1 MRFLAFSLLLAL
13 PFTDFAQYDL
23 SIESSPAVQEGLTTY
38 RFYVNMEDPT
48 DRMSAVFG
56 NDEAGLFI
64 YTPEGAYNSP
74 FNSSWNAS
82 GINPAFLTTFPELA
96 DDTYATIGLTGPA
109 STSGVADAADPAIV
123 EDSAQP
129 ITPYFLT
136 PGATALESTTLT
148 GSSWYILNTWGN
160 GLPNDDMQVLIL
172 QVTTAGGVS
181 GTLNYQIF
189 PFGLAENATLVFSPF
204 NVEPPLPVSGCTD
217 SMSCTYNPE
226 ATLDDGSC
234 EYLDAIGVCG
244 GDCTEAS
251 SDSPTVCAGDEVYG
265 CINLDACNYDPNA
278 NISDGSCVGTPDG
291 FCDCEGMV
299 PDTDN
304 DGICDEDEIAGC
316 TNQEASNYVPDATED
331 DGSCVI
337 LGCTLEFACNYD
349 EEATSDDGSC
359 IFLCPGCTDDIACN
373 YDEDALQ
380 DDGSCVYPEDEG
392 FCDCE
397 GNQFDALGICGGD
410 CTQDSDLDGICD
422 IIDDCVGAYDDCG
435 VCNGPGAVFACG
447 CDVAP
452 EGFCDCEGNVE
463 DECGECGGDG
473 YLGCTAPN
481 ACNYDSEACG
491 DDGSCLGLDECGVCG
506 GNGIPSGQCDCA
518 GNVLDECGICGG
530 DNSSCTGCTYEVACN
545 YDPEAIILDVAQ
557 CEFGSCGGCTSITAC
572 NYNPTVDFDDG
583 SCDWCECLENVE
595 LQQTTSD
602 EHYQLTIEEFPAV
615 NDSLKRYR
623 VYFNLPSNDFLS
635 SVYGDESSPFF
646 ISAPDGVFN
655 HPFGSWNANAINPA
669 FFQVFPELADDSFAT
684 IGVDNSTQGGHPSFV
699 QDEDHPFIPFF
710 LENGETYVSVATQ
723 TGMAWYL
730 LPQTSNGYAG
740 SDSKILILQLTTSG
754 NLEGL
759 LNMYVYPGGNGPE
772 AYGISASFEV
782 VQAGVY
788 GCSNVEAV
796 NYCPQVTI
804 DDGSCFYIYSGCMD
818 QEACNYSEVATTN
831 EGAEC
836 VYIQEGECDC
846 EGNVLDECGE
856 CGGQGIPEGDC
867 DCEGNVLDECG
878 VCNGTGIPDEACD
891 CEGNV
896 LDECGVCGGSGIP
909 EGQCD
914 CEGNVLD
921 ECEVCGGDGIAEGFC
936 DCDGNVLD
944 ALGICGGDCLT
955 DQNSNGICD
964 IEELEAGS
972 CGPEVCGPGTVW
984 DEDTQACI
992 VAYPSDSNFDGCVQL
1007 NDLLDLLTAYG
1018 LCQVVQAPFSCG
1030 EPVSYQGYDYAT
1042 VSIGEQCWF
1051 AENLRCENYENGDA
1065 IPAGLGDSEWSS
1077 TTSGA
1082 VAVYGEN
1089 EVCDHLS
1096 PDIDACDPSQSLSE
1110 YGRLYNWYSVD
1121 DTRGLCPSGWHVPT
1135 DGDWTGIAD
1144 FLGGES
1150 VAGGQMKSDYGWY
1163 DGGNGTN
1170 STGFSGLPGGLR
1182 NPNENFALA
1191 FSFAGADGYWWSSTP
1206 SVSTAYAR
1214 LLFPYEDYV
1223 DRNDYDRHSG
1233 FSVRCIKD

>member
-23 SIESSPAVQEGLTTY
+23 TVESYPAVQEGLTTY
-38 RFYVNMEDPT
+38 QFYVNMENET
-48 DRMSAVFG
+48 DRFG
-56 NDEAGLFI
+56 GVYGNNEAGLFI
-64 YTPEGAYNSP
+64 NTPDGAYNSA

-82 GINPAFLTTFPELA
+82 GINPAFLGTFPELA

-109 STSGVADAADPAIV
+109 STSGVEDAADPSIV

-136 PGATALESTTLT
+136 LGATALESTTLT
-148 GSSWYILNTWGN
+148 GSSWYILNTAGN
-160 GLPNDDMQVLIL
+160 GLPDENMRVLIL

-181 GTLNYQIF
+181 GTLNYQVF
-189 PFGLAENATLVFSPF
+189 PLGLGENNTLVSNSF
-204 NVEPPLPVSGCTD
+204 NVEPEDVVPGCTD
-217 SMSCTYNPE
+217 TQAMNYQPE
-226 ATLDDGSC
+226 ATYDDGSC
-234 EYLDAIGVCG
+234 A
-244 GDCTEAS
+244 
-251 SDSPTVCAGDEVYG
+251 
-265 CINLDACNYDPNA
+265 
-278 NISDGSCVGTPDG
+278 
-291 FCDCEGMV
+291 
-299 PDTDN
+299 
-304 DGICDEDEIAGC
+304 
-316 TNQEASNYVPDATED
+316 
-331 DGSCVI
+331 I

-380 DDGSCVYPEDEG
+380 DDGSCVYPEDED

-397 GNQFDALGICGGD
+397 GNQFDALGVCGGD
-410 CTQDSDLDGICD
+410 CTQDSDTDGICD
-422 IIDDCVGAYDDCG
+422 NIDDCVGAYDDCG

-473 YLGCTAPN
+473 YLGCTDPI

-491 DDGSCLGLDECGVCG
+491 DDGSCLELDECGVCG
-506 GNGIPSGQCDCA
+506 GNGIPAEQCDCA

-583 SCDWCECLENVE
+583 SCDWCECIESSLVDETTYPDEYSLHVE
-595 LQQTTSD
+595 S
-602 EHYQLTIEEFPAV
+602 FPATQEG
-615 NDSLKRYR
+615 LTTYR
-623 VYFNLPSNDFLS
+623 VYVNMENSNDRMS
-635 SVYGDESSPFF
+635 AVYGNDETGMF
-646 ISAPDGVFN
+646 INTPDGAYNSIFN
-655 HPFGSWNANAINPA
+655 ASWNASGINPA
-669 FFQVFPELADDSFAT
+669 FLVSFPEMADDTYATIGLTGPASTSGVGNADDPSIVEDSAQPITPYFMTPGATALESTTLTGSAWYVDNTAGNGLPDENMRVLILQVTTSGGLYGTLNYQVFPNGIGENALYRTNDFLVSLNGGGLGCTDSDAVNF
-684 IGVDNSTQGGHPSFV
+684 
-699 QDEDHPFIPFF
+699 
-710 LENGETYVSVATQ
+710 
-723 TGMAWYL
+723 
-730 LPQTSNGYAG
+730 
-740 SDSKILILQLTTSG
+740 
-754 NLEGL
+754 
-759 LNMYVYPGGNGPE
+759 
-772 AYGISASFEV
+772 
-782 VQAGVY
+782 
-788 GCSNVEAV
+788 CSNAEF
-796 NYCPQVTI
+796 
-804 DDGSCFYIYSGCMD
+804 DDGSCIYVYSGCMD

-1030 EPVSYQGYDYAT
+1030 EPLSYQGYDYAT
-1042 VSIGEQCWF
+1042 VLIGDQCWF
-1051 AENLRCENYENGDA
+1051 AENLRSENYDNGDA
-1065 IPAGLGDSEWSS
+1065 IPAGLSDSEWTS
-1077 TTSGA
+1077 TTLGA
-1082 VAVYGEN
+1082 TAVYGEGSSTCYTN
-1089 EVCDHLS
+1089 T
-1096 PDIDACDPSQSLSE
+1096 PDGDACDEAWSLNE
-1110 YGRLYNWYSVD
+1110 YGHLYNWYAVD
-1121 DTRGLCPSGWHVPT
+1121 DARGLCPSGWHVPT
-1135 DGDWTGIAD
+1135 DGEWTVMTD

-1150 VAGGQMKSDYGWY
+1150 VAGGQMKTTYGWY
-1163 DGGNGTN
+1163 QAGNGTN
-1170 STGFSGLPGGLR
+1170 SSGFSGLPGGDR
-1182 NPNENFALA
+1182 GSSDG
-1191 FSFAGADGYWWSSTP
+1191 SFYAAGFDGYWWSSSP
-1206 SVSTAYAR
+1206 SGSDAWFRFLGGNYENVGRSGSDRR
-1214 LLFPYEDYV
+1214 L
-1223 DRNDYDRHSG
+1223 G
-1233 FSVRCIKD
+1233 FSVRCVRDAE